1 MGIAGLPASFARL
14 GCHCGCDSARLA
26 PAPRSGSYGHARS
39 LAMTRSTVNDAEI
52 AKFTAMAEQWWD
64 PKGKFKPLHKFN
76 PVRMR
81 YIRDNLCRQFG
92 RDTNAIRP
100 FEGLSILDVGC
111 GGGLLCEPL
120 TRLGADVT
128 GIDAAERNIAI
139 ARIHA
144 EQSGLEIDYRA
155 TTSEAMV
162 AAAERFDVVLNME
175 VVEHVDDVPLYMKSC
190 ADLVAPGGVMFTATL
205 NRTARSWAL
214 AVIGA
219 EYVLRWLPR
228 GTHDWNKFLTPEE
241 IGAQL
246 KHNGLTI
253 IDQTG
258 VVFHPL
264 ADEWRLS
271 SDMAINYMVLAE
283 RPTL

>member
-1 MGIAGLPASFARL
+1 
-14 GCHCGCDSARLA
+14 
-26 PAPRSGSYGHARS
+26 
-39 LAMTRSTVNDAEI
+39 MTRTTVNDAEI
-52 AKFTAMAEQWWD
+52 AKFVAMAEEWWD

-76 PVRMR
+76 PVRLT
-81 YIRDNLCRQFG
+81 YIRDNLCAHFG
-92 RDTNAIRP
+92 RDPNSIRP
-100 FEGLSILDVGC
+100 FEGLRILDVGC

-120 TRLGADVT
+120 TRLGATLV
-128 GIDAAERNIAI
+128 GIDAAERNITI

-144 EQSGLEIDYRA
+144 EQAGLDIDYRA
-155 TTSEAMV
+155 TTSEALV
-162 AAAERFDVVLNME
+162 AAGESFDVVLNME

-190 ADLVAPGGVMFTATL
+190 ADLVSPGGLMFTATL

-219 EYVLRWLPR
+219 EYILRWLPR

-246 KHNGLTI
+246 KRNGLRVT
-253 IDQTG
+253 DQTG

-264 ADEWRLS
+264 ADEWRMS
-271 SDMAINYMVLAE
+271 PDMGINYMVLAA
-283 RPTL
+283 RPQG

>member
-1 MGIAGLPASFARL
+1 
-14 GCHCGCDSARLA
+14 
-26 PAPRSGSYGHARS
+26 
-39 LAMTRSTVNDAEI
+39 MTSTAQTTVNDAEV
-52 AKFTAMAEQWWD
+52 AKFTAMAEEWWD

-76 PVRMR
+76 PVRLA
-81 YIRDNLCRQFG
+81 YIREHLIRHFD
-92 RDTNAIRP
+92 RDASAIRP
-100 FEGLSILDVGC
+100 FEGLAILDVGC

-120 TRLGADVT
+120 TRLGAKLV

-144 EQSGLEIDYRA
+144 EQSGLDIDYRA
-155 TTSEAMV
+155 TTSEAL
-162 AAAERFDVVLNME
+162 AAAGERFDVVLNME
-175 VVEHVDDVPLYMKSC
+175 VVEHVDDVPFYMKSC
-190 ADLVAPGGVMFTATL
+190 ADLVAPGGLMFTATL

-246 KHNGLTI
+246 QRNGLTVA
-253 IDQTG
+253 DQSG

-271 SDMAINYMVLAE
+271 EDMGINYMVLAE
-283 RPTL
+283 RARA